1 MDEMRALVDRLNQ
14 YRDAYYNKNESPVS
28 DQEYDRLFD
37 QLARLEAETGIVYAD
52 SPTATVGYQAVSKLT
67 KVTHN
72 HPLLSLGKTTDIRE
86 FCDYFEGKPMN
97 LMAKMDGL
105 TASIVYR
112 QGQLVRAES
121 RGNGEVGE
129 DITHTARTFANL
141 PQRIPFPGEL
151 IVDGECIIDYPT
163 FRNII
168 RQEQTDYKNP
178 RNLVSGTVRQ
188 LDSRVAARRGVKFI
202 AWKLYAASDEN
213 GVPLADTG
221 TYSAAFALLAKLGF
235 SVVPHV
241 SLENRYPDG
250 ESRREA
256 METEMEALQQDCAA
270 LGYPIDGLVGSF
282 DDVAYG
288 LGLGSTG
295 HHPKHSLAFK
305 FYQDRNETVLRDIEW
320 STNRTGQVNP
330 VAIFDPV
337 EIDGTTVSRAS
348 LNNVSIV
355 KELELGLGD
364 TITVIKANQIIPM
377 VTDNLTRSGGYVFP
391 TACGSC
397 GKPLE
402 LRCDNGREMLY
413 CVNPGCPAI
422 RLDQIAYFVSR
433 DAMNIMGLSQER
445 LKMLM
450 EQGFVRDFADIYHLD
465 AHREA
470 LMEMER
476 FGQDSVDNL
485 LSAIDVSRSCRM
497 SNVLTAIGIPTIGK
511 NNAKILAAQ
520 CAGEGNPLERF
531 LTMAKEN
538 YDWTVLDGFGQVMS
552 SAINQFVAENEG
564 RIRPLLPVLNIAPE
578 QPRAAGGLGGK
589 AFCITG
595 KLLHFPNRDALVA
608 EIEARGG
615 KVVSGV
621 SAKTDYLITNDKD
634 SGSSKN
640 QKAAKFG
647 TRILSEEDFLALCR
661 EQP

>member
-213 GVPLADTG
+213 GVPLADTR

-391 TACGSC
+391 TVCGSC
-397 GKPLE
+397 GRPLE

-564 RIRPLLPVLNIAPE
+564 RIRPLLPELNIAPE
-578 QPRAAGGLGGK
+578 QPRAAGGLEGK

-621 SAKTDYLITNDKD
+621 SAKTDYLITNDKS